1 MKVNFLSFTSGNKP
15 IIGGKFPK
23 RDQSFLMDIFRLMYY
38 LAAEM
43 TICNQ
48 ILRLI

>member
-23 RDQSFLMDIFRLMYY
+23 KGPKFSYGYIQTNALFNSRNDNL
-38 LAAEM
+38 
-43 TICNQ
+43 
-48 ILRLI
+48 